1 MCEQFLK
8 YLVQR
13 QQLKIGYDITEDM
26 KGFIKERQMY
36 SKVFPKF
43 EVDRVK
49 VQIKPKFYQTFVKIY
64 RHLIKLFNYLDSCSK
79 QLFLYFWKNNPN
91 ASLAIKT
98 MAQMGIVVER
108 YIAYTDVN

>member
-1 MCEQFLK
+1 
-8 YLVQR
+8 
-13 QQLKIGYDITEDM
+13 
-26 KGFIKERQMY
+26 MY

-43 EVDRVK
+43 EDLDRVK
-49 VQIKPKFYQTFVKIY
+49 VQIKPKFYQTFVRIY
-64 RHLIKLFNYLDSCSK
+64 RHLIQLFNYLSSCSK

-98 MAQMGIVVER
+98 MAQMDIVVER

>member
-1 MCEQFLK
+1 
-8 YLVQR
+8 
-13 QQLKIGYDITEDM
+13 M
-26 KGFIKERQMY
+26 KGFI
-36 SKVFPKF
+36 
-43 EVDRVK
+43 K
-49 VQIKPKFYQTFVKIY
+49 VQIKPKFYQTFVRIY
-64 RHLIKLFNYLDSCSK
+64 RHLIKLLNYLDSCSK